1 MFTRR
6 QSSNEGVVAK
16 RVSAGRP
23 WSRRRRLRRLGKARD
38 PAALHLILRGLEDE
52 AASVRATAAWAA
64 GQTKTPGVR
73 CPELVSALSDPDKN
87 VRLAAALALADT
99 HDPRALRTFLEAYGN
114 GASINAGDTR

>member
-1 MFTRR
+1 MFPLR
-6 QSSNEGVVAK
+6 QSCNGRVAAK
-16 RVSAGRP
+16 RVSTGRP
-23 WSRRRRLRRLGKARD
+23 WLRRRRQRRLGRARD
-38 PAALHLILRGLEDE
+38 PAALHLILRGLKDE

-99 HDPRALRTFLEAYGN
+99 HDPRALRTFLEAYSN
-114 GASINAGDTR
+114 GASINAGDAR